1 MKLTDILKEIKVN
14 PPLNKRKAFE
24 DMLTFD
30 EGMLTYLVQSDT
42 LDEFISGYGYD
53 SLEDMLEDDFGITDP
68 EYITKINNYYNAIKP
83 GDITIIGESITSI
96 TGYKNVIDL
105 VRDSDDRCL
114 DHYFVALK
122 F

>member
-1 MKLTDILKEIKVN
+1 MTKLTDILKEIKVN

-30 EGMLTYLVQSDT
+30 EAMLTYLVQSDT

-68 EYITKINNYYNAIKP
+68 EYITKINSYYNAIKP
-83 GDITIIGESITSI
+83 GDIMIIGESLTSI
-96 TGYKNVIDL
+96 IDYRNAIVL
-105 VRDSDDRCL
+105 ATDENEYCI
-114 DHYFVALK
+114 ATK

>member
-24 DMLTFD
+24 DMLNFD
-30 EGMLTYLVQSDT
+30 EAMLTYLVQSDT
-42 LDEFISGYGYD
+42 LNEFIGGYGYD